1 MPDDAIQP
9 GPNEFSAEEEM
20 QMRQAQAARN
30 TAATRMQLS
39 VDHDRDRLRTED
51 QRDAAYKEITGED
64 RPGSEARRKLI
75 KSFR

>member
-1 MPDDAIQP
+1 MTEDAIQP
-9 GPNEFSAEEEM
+9 GPNEFSADEDN
-20 QMRQAQAARN
+20 A
-30 TAATRMQLS
+30 AATRTQLS

-75 KSFR
+75 GSFR